1 MNKKL
6 KIKKLTSK
14 FNNKH
19 RTIVNKSITHTN
31 KIKIIK
37 VLKQEFERQKKEDK
51 SQRNKFDRYIEH
63 LPLTETQIN
72 VRAIHKNKTTEEI
85 VLEKESINEII
96 RQIWNLP
103 TPQNRRVYMK
113 IVSEF
118 SITKIAKIEKRAIP
132 VIKRSIDRGI
142 EKLQKNLEKFLK

>member
-6 KIKKLTSK
+6 KIKRLTSK
-14 FNNKH
+14 FDN
-19 RTIVNKSITHTN
+19 RYRKSLIHTN
-31 KIKIIK
+31 TIKIIK
-37 VLKQEFERQKKEDK
+37 ELNQEFERQKKEDK

-72 VRAIHKNKTTEEI
+72 TRAIHKNQLTEEI

-96 RQIWNLP
+96 REIWNLP

-118 SITKIAKIEKRAIP
+118 SITKIAKIEQRAIP

-142 EKLQKNLEKFLK
+142 EKLQKNLKNFLN